1 MVNEATK
8 DLATTFKIGRAIL
21 LVVAV
26 FVFGHL
32 KHKINAEII
41 REEEVE
47 VEILQIL
54 TNVILTSILL

>member
-47 VEILQIL
+47 ILQIL
-54 TNVILTSILL
+54 TDVILTSILL